1 MPRVAPEVFGDRKLV
16 RVYIAMK
23 MAEARLVEDVL
34 QTHPFDYTV
43 LVEPA
48 GRTLF
53 GSVRHG
59 AVFCVAEEH
68 RTLCAELLT
77 RAGFDVGVVPQDG
90 RDDEDDDG
98 AARD

>member
-1 MPRVAPEVFGDRKLV
+1 MGRVDPEAFGDRKLA
-16 RVYIAMK
+16 RVYIAVK
-23 MAEARLVEDVL
+23 IAEAREVEATLTLHGV
-34 QTHPFDYTV
+34 DYTV

-68 RTLCAELLT
+68 RILSAELLT
-77 RAGFDVGVVPQDG
+77 RAGFDVGVVPQAG
-90 RDDEDDDG
+90 PDDEDDDG
-98 AARD
+98 AERG

>member
-1 MPRVAPEVFGDRKLV
+1 MCQDSCVPRVDPEEFGDRKLV

-23 MAEARLVEDVL
+23 LAEARLVEDVL
-34 QTHPFDYTV
+34 QTHQFEYTV

-53 GSVRHG
+53 GSPRNG

-68 RTLCAELLT
+68 GENCAQVLMLEGF
-77 RAGFDVGVVPQDG
+77 RAGVVPQ
-90 RDDEDDDG
+90 EDDDE
-98 AARD
+98 